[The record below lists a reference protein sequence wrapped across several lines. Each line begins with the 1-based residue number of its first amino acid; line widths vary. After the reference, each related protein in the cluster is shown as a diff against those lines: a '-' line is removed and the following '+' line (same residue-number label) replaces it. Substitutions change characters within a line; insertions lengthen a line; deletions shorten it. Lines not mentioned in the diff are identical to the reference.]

1 MPVTPYNCACSS
13 ATDVVVIS
21 YNPQHY
27 KTVGAWNTMLDV
39 LVLCLHEMN
48 PNSSPMLTPRKPQS

>member
-48 PNSSPMLTPRKPQS
+48 PNSS